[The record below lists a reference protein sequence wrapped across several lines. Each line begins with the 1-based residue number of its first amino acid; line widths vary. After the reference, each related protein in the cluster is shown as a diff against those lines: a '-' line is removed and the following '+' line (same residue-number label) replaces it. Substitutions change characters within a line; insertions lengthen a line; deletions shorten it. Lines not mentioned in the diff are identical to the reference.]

1 MRDQDDCM
9 EASHLLILLGILGAV
24 LAILVRLA
32 VILMLGAARAASRSG
47 SFNPG
52 TWQDG
57 INWREINALPVVLPV
72 PEKLYQRL
80 LKNFKLPQMPWRTNP
95 GKAPVMAIHQEI
107 LADPIDGTLFQ
118 AGESILRCSCGTSY
132 HAQSWQWL
140 GEKNGGKCVSCK
152 RAGSPISVA
161 V

>member
-1 MRDQDDCM
+1 M
-9 EASHLLILLGILGAV
+9 EDSHLLILLGILGAV

-32 VILMLGAARAASRSG
+32 VILMLGARAAASRSG
-47 SFNPG
+47 SFNVG
-52 TWQDG
+52 TWEDG
-57 INWREINALPVVLPV
+57 INWREINALPMVPPV
-72 PEKLYQRL
+72 AEKLYQRL
-80 LKNFKLPQMPWRTNP
+80 LKNFKLPQMPWRPANP
-95 GKAPVMAIHQEI
+95 GKAPIMAIHQEI

-140 GEKNGGKCVSCK
+140 GEKNEGKCVSCK
-152 RAGSPISVA
+152 RVGSPISVA